1 MCALSPSPT
10 EAHAGTLLFLRSD
23 GPLYNCTR
31 ATALW
36 LSSGGP
42 GAAKRKCP
50 SLPQSSQFKI
60 KTGVKQAWLNTK
72 PKAHFLSISAVMLS
86 KEVIHPTDTTVTQF
100 LSIQC
105 FSLFLFFLPSSVY
118 SCLFALSTL
127 QPLLSTTFTHVPTN
141 QISRCFRPLFYYV
154 LNKHHK
160 GSVSLF

>member
-1 MCALSPSPT
+1 MYWRFITLMCALSPSPT

-105 FSLFLFFLPSSVY
+105 FSLFLFFTFKRLQ
-118 SCLFALSTL
+118 LFICSIHAPASFKHDLYARSNK
-127 QPLLSTTFTHVPTN
+127 PN
-141 QISRCFRPLFYYV
+141 KPLF
-154 LNKHHK
+154 
-160 GSVSLF
+160 